1 MQTIKLEREA
11 YPALDELTSKISTLN
26 LERVRQI
33 KSRLVAISGRV
44 QKVLRSIP
52 NTQRPILFYVKWSC
66 PLLVARKK
74 VISWIDRHSRILI
87 VSHLVLFF
95 VVCYSPFLSVALQV
109 FLVCAEVVG
118 TSCSGFMSCAR
129 RIFSLSW
136 GFGGCFLRRQQ
147 LLEFAFPLWSWCH
160 VITLFLSHLVVLV
173 GLGVKSDDFTWSEEF
188 ICCLK
193 VRDEIEQLLD
203 DDGDMAEM
211 YLTDKLLRQ
220 QLDEPLS
227 PNSSDTCFGS
237 PTLASLPIL
246 ESHVPPV
253 DLEESLL
260 SHQPDSPKH
269 NEER

>member
-1 MQTIKLEREA
+1 LEREA

-26 LERVRQI
+26 LERVRHI

-44 QKVLRSIP
+44 Q
-52 NTQRPILFYVKWSC
+52 
-66 PLLVARKK
+66 
-74 VISWIDRHSRILI
+74 
-87 VSHLVLFF
+87 
-95 VVCYSPFLSVALQV
+95 
-109 FLVCAEVVG
+109 
-118 TSCSGFMSCAR
+118 
-129 RIFSLSW
+129 
-136 GFGGCFLRRQQ
+136 
-147 LLEFAFPLWSWCH
+147 
-160 VITLFLSHLVVLV
+160 
-173 GLGVKSDDFTWSEEF
+173 
-188 ICCLK
+188 K

-260 SHQPDSPKH
+260 SHQPVSPKH

>member
-1 MQTIKLEREA
+1 M
-11 YPALDELTSKISTLN
+11 
-26 LERVRQI
+26 
-33 KSRLVAISGRV
+33 
-44 QKVLRSIP
+44 
-52 NTQRPILFYVKWSC
+52 
-66 PLLVARKK
+66 
-74 VISWIDRHSRILI
+74 
-87 VSHLVLFF
+87 
-95 VVCYSPFLSVALQV
+95 CYSPFLSVALQV

-118 TSCSGFMSCAR
+118 TSCSGFMSRAR

-147 LLEFAFPLWSWCH
+147 LLELP
-160 VITLFLSHLVVLV
+160 SHY
-173 GLGVKSDDFTWSEEF
+173 GLGVTSSHYFCLIWSCWWGLEWNQMIFTWHRSEGF

-260 SHQPDSPKH
+260 SHQLVSPKH